1 MLEDLHVFL
10 SGDPGQVT
18 LQGKKHHITVNVRI
32 DSAAIDDLPGIV
44 ITPSLIQRFDFA
56 RFNLEAFHEIAET
69 LLDRGEARPA
79 DCDGRP
85 GLEVRI
91 RDIDLAEYLLKPG
104 ASLSFAAFR
113 R

>member
-10 SGDPGQVT
+10 SRDPGQVS
-18 LQGKKHHITVNVRI
+18 LQGKKNRITVNVRI
-32 DSAAIDDLPGIV
+32 DSTAIDDLPGIAV
-44 ITPSLIQRFDFA
+44 TPSQIQRVDFA
-56 RFNLEAFHEIAET
+56 RFNLEAFLEIAET
-69 LLDRGEARPA
+69 LLERGEAQPV

-91 RDIDLAEYLLKPG
+91 RDVDLAEYLHKPG
-104 ASLSFAAFR
+104 ATFSFAALR